1 MTNDAELLR
10 VVRGALIVA
19 LPDDTP
25 HDVIEDAALNVL
37 EALHGPWFPA
47 SEKPVAARRT
57 STCARLA
64 AAQRQP
70 SAPWRRARP
79 FAPASLKKDGFPCW
93 YTGGFLARCWAKP
106 SHSK

>member
-47 SEKPVAARRT
+47 SEKACCRREE
-57 STCARLA
+57 
-64 AAQRQP
+64 RQP
-70 SAPWRRARP
+70 ARGWRRHSASHRHRGAGHGRSRRP
-79 FAPASLKKDGFPCW
+79 A
-93 YTGGFLARCWAKP
+93 
-106 SHSK
+106 

>member
-47 SEKPVAARRT
+47 SEKHVVGAKNVNLRAAGGGT
-57 STCARLA
+57 
-64 AAQRQP
+64 
-70 SAPWRRARP
+70 
-79 FAPASLKKDGFPCW
+79 APAIGTVAQGTAVRAGQPEKGWVPVLVHGWVSGEMLG
-93 YTGGFLARCWAKP
+93 
-106 SHSK
+106 